1 MATPPALQ
9 DRMRP
14 AVELEEVEKN
24 IYRGGNLWTP
34 KGARGVFG
42 GQVVAQ
48 ALAAAIKTVPANFNV
63 HFAMPSVPPPES
75 LELQED
81 VLNRWAQ
88 MANQMEDKAMAEK
101 LKDPDPIPLD
111 IKKVGS
117 NDLNDYL
124 YPTKQEPYKCALAY
138 ISDHHLVHA
147 CALPH
152 ALTWG
157 SYPWRI
163 GMMVS
168 LDHTIWFHA
177 PFRADEW
184 LLYEMESPRTLN
196 GRGLVFG
203 RVYTREGLHVAS
215 VAQECV
221 MLERPAPRAADS
233 LPDPQPITFTHK
245 ARL

>member
-1 MATPPALQ
+1 MQQAGYTKTRRTYATRTVHAQ
-9 DRMRP
+9 QKANRIFTCTCSFQADRP
-14 AVELEEVEKN
+14 TKLDH
-24 IYRGGNLWTP
+24 
-34 KGARGVFG
+34 
-42 GQVVAQ
+42 Q
-48 ALAAAIKTVPANFNV
+48 
-63 HFAMPSVPPPES
+63 FAMPAVPPPES

-81 VLNRWAQ
+81 VLKRWAQ
-88 MANQMEDKAMAEK
+88 MASQMEDKAMAEK
-101 LKDPDPIPLD
+101 LKDPDSIPLD

-117 NDLNDYL
+117 NDLSDYL
-124 YPTKQEPYKCALAY
+124 YPTKQAPYKLSWIKTKETLDNDLRLHQCALAY

-147 CALPH
+147 CTLPH

-177 PFRADEW
+177 PFRADGW

-221 MLERPAPRAADS
+221 FLEKPAPQAADT
-233 LPDPQPITFTHK
+233 LPDPQPITFARK